1 MLSPRQMFLLDNA
14 CGPIRSAFIDPDDPM
29 SGLYLVGSTMT
40 GEKSNGA
47 RDTDIRLML
56 SDRKYASLNA
66 VIGMTGLRFLGIA
79 IGQYLA
85 STTGLPIDFQFQ
97 QTSAANDE
105 HGPYRNP
112 LGSRDIDNFVG
123 DGEPK
128 PAKSASDLTEGE
140 EAAIADLFAKL
151 KPEHKEG

>member
-1 MLSPRQMFLLDNA
+1 MLSPRQMFLLENA
-14 CGPIRSAFIDPDDPM
+14 CWPIRRAFIDHDDPM

-47 RDTDIRLML
+47 RDTDVRLML

-66 VIGMTGLRFLGIA
+66 VIGMTGIRFLGIA

-85 STTGLPIDFQFQ
+85 STTGLPIDFQLQ
-97 QTSAANDE
+97 QTTAANDE

-112 LGSRDIDNFVG
+112 LGSRDIDSFVG

-128 PAKSASDLTEGE
+128 PAKPASDLTERE
-140 EAAIADLFAKL
+140 EAEIAALFAKL